1 MENRNN
7 FDNKSKDIKNKK
19 TLKPLRKYT
28 HTCNLKEKK
37 RNNNGSTCGNNSG
50 AINFIYYNNA
60 GNNTYRII

>member
-1 MENRNN
+1 MENRDN

-50 AINFIYYNNA
+50 AINFIHYNNT